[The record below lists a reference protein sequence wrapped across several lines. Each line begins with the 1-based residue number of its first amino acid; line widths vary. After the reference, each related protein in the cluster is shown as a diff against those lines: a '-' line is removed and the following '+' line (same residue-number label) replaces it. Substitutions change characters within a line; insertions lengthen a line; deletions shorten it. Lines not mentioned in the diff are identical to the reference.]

1 MVAEFKRLRSLRDP
15 NKKMSKSDMD
25 VNSRIQ
31 LTDPPEII
39 IKKLRKAITDSNSL
53 VSYEPMERPGVA
65 TLIDIDAAC
74 SSLDPEEIVE
84 NCLLRAMDTGEYK
97 KQVADHLIEHLKPIQ
112 AKYMRLMN
120 DKPYLIQLLDQGAN
134 KANQI
139 AAATYDNVAKIVGM
153 K

>member
-1 MVAEFKRLRSLRDP
+1 
-15 NKKMSKSDMD
+15 MSKSDTD
-25 VNSRIQ
+25 INSRIQ

-39 IKKLRKAITDSNSL
+39 IKKLRKAITDANSL
-53 VSYEPMERPGVA
+53 VSYEPVERPGVA

-84 NCLLRAMDTGEYK
+84 NCLLRSMDTGEYK
-97 KQVADHLIEHLKPIQ
+97 KHVADRLIEHLRPIQ
-112 AKYMRLMN
+112 AKYMQLMN
-120 DKPYLIQLLDQGAN
+120 DKTYLRRLLDEGAD

-139 AAATYDNVAKIVGM
+139 AAATFDNVAKIVGM